1 MSNLSDKEIDRLS
14 REAADSFEPDP
25 SPLSWSRLEQKLT
38 EQMPERPPDGFR
50 FGRINPYVWGPALVL
65 VAGVSFFFI
74 KNIIYSQHSTLTKLP
89 VSKILPPSPENSDR
103 KNEIVHGTAANA
115 ATSTKKENGGNSSIV
130 SDKDHPAATDKDN
143 SSTGDKNGIVSS
155 GKNKAD
161 YSDGIHGVSSDKDN
175 VGATRSSIRVS
186 PKNGSPDKN
195 GNHSV
200 PEEQDVAAIRLQ
212 TKRSS
217 GSGRMKSGISHDTR
231 ANQNH
236 SALISTRNN
245 TDASRATPNAD
256 GSNNNSANLGNSANL
271 PQGSKDIDATP
282 KARTGWGLPLVAIS
296 GTGLGKISG
305 NDSLMNK
312 LARSSGPAPH
322 KTMHVNRSL
331 NFGLSFGPD
340 YTDGGGITNDQIG
353 NNIGVTVG
361 YYLTNKLSV
370 NTGILYSNKFF
381 WSPGHG
387 TPSQVSNF
395 IATGWA
401 RTNAASPP
409 IEFVNG
415 AANIY
420 ELPLTLRY
428 DFAKSEKTK
437 FFVNAGFSSYF
448 ILKQTYINFFHSAG
462 RPAAIK
468 IVDDEQQNYWF
479 GVSDLS
485 FGFETEIGK
494 GFSFQAEP
502 YFRFPLRNM
511 GMENLKLDSYGFMLS
526 FRYTPVLSRSK
537 R

>member
-14 REAADSFEPDP
+14 REAADSFEPDHT
-25 SPLSWSRLEQKLT
+25 PLSWSRLEQKLT
-38 EQMPERPPDGFR
+38 EQLPERPPDGFR
-50 FGRINPYVWGPALVL
+50 FDRINPYVWGPALVL

-74 KNIIYSQHSTLTKLP
+74 KNIIYSKHSTQTKQP
-89 VSKILPPSPENSDR
+89 VSKILPLSADSSDR
-103 KNEIVHGTAANA
+103 TNATLPGTPANTVASAKNNVGANDRNGRLASDKNIAAAAN
-115 ATSTKKENGGNSSIV
+115 
-130 SDKDHPAATDKDN
+130 
-143 SSTGDKNGIVSS
+143 KNDIVSS

-161 YSDGIHGVSSDKDN
+161 YSNNNNAVSSDKNNAD
-175 VGATRSSIRVS
+175 ASPASIRVS
-186 PKNGSPDKN
+186 ATKGSRNKNSTVSGTRERQAA
-195 GNHSV
+195 GV
-200 PEEQDVAAIRLQ
+200 PMM
-212 TKRSS
+212 TPRSFES
-217 GSGRMKSGISHDTR
+217 GIKSGISHEKQGNT
-231 ANQNH
+231 
-236 SALISTRNN
+236 NN
-245 TDASRATPNAD
+245 TPLVSTPNNMDASTASHNAYNSNSGILPP
-256 GSNNNSANLGNSANL
+256 GSH
-271 PQGSKDIDATP
+271 DIDAIQ
-282 KARTGWGLPLVAIS
+282 KARSGWDLPSVATS
-296 GTGLGKISG
+296 GAVLGKISG

-312 LARSSGPAPH
+312 LARSNGPAPH
-322 KTMHVNRSL
+322 KTMHINRSL
-331 NFGLSFGPD
+331 NIGLSFGPD
-340 YTDGGGITNDQIG
+340 YTDGGGISNDQIG
-353 NNIGVTVG
+353 NNIGITIG

-370 NTGILYSNKFF
+370 NTGIFYSNKFF

-428 DFAKSEKTK
+428 DFAKNEKTK

-448 ILKQTYINFFHSAG
+448 MMKQTYINFFHSAG

-502 YFRFPLRNM
+502 FFRFPLRDI
-511 GMENLKLDSYGFMLS
+511 GMENLKLNSYGFILS

-537 R
+537 K

>member
-14 REAADSFEPDP
+14 REAADSFEPDHT
-25 SPLSWSRLEQKLT
+25 PLSWSRLEQKLT

-50 FGRINPYVWGPALVL
+50 FDRINPYVWGPALVL

-74 KNIIYSQHSTLTKLP
+74 KNSIYSKHSTQTKQP
-89 VSKILPPSPENSDR
+89 VSKILPLSVDNSDR
-103 KNEIVHGTAANA
+103 KNSTLPGTAANTVA
-115 ATSTKKENGGNSSIV
+115 SARKGAEVNDRKSGLV
-130 SDKDHPAATDKDN
+130 SDKDHRASSDKNIAATA
-143 SSTGDKNGIVSS
+143 DKNGIETS

-161 YSDGIHGVSSDKDN
+161 YSGGINAVSSDKNNAD
-175 VGATRSSIRVS
+175 AARSSIVVS
-186 PKNGSPDKN
+186 AKKGSPNKNGIT
-195 GNHSV
+195 SV
-200 PEEQDVAAIRLQ
+200 FREKEVADVHLHTQ
-212 TKRSS
+212 RSS
-217 GSGRMKSGISHDTR
+217 GSGGIKSGISHETP
-231 ANQNH
+231 ANQNY
-236 SALISTRNN
+236 STLSSTRNN
-245 TDASRATPNAD
+245 TDAAKVIQNAG
-256 GSNNNSANLGNSANL
+256 GSNSINL
-271 PQGSKDIDATP
+271 PPGSNDINVTP
-282 KARTGWGLPLVAIS
+282 KARPGWGLPLVAIS

-312 LARSSGPAPH
+312 LSRSNGPIPH
-322 KTMHVNRSL
+322 KTMHINRSL
-331 NFGLSFGPD
+331 NFGFSFGPD

-353 NNIGVTVG
+353 NNIGLTVG

-370 NTGILYSNKFF
+370 NTGIFYSNKFF
-381 WSPGHG
+381 WSPGYG

-395 IATGWA
+395 VGRYYA

-409 IEFVNG
+409 IEYVNG

-428 DFAKSEKTK
+428 DIAKNEKTK

-448 ILKQTYINFFHSAG
+448 MLKQTYINFFHNVG
-462 RPAAIK
+462 RPEAIK

-502 YFRFPLRNM
+502 FFRFPLRDM
-511 GMENLKLDSYGFMLS
+511 GMQNVKLNSYGFMLS